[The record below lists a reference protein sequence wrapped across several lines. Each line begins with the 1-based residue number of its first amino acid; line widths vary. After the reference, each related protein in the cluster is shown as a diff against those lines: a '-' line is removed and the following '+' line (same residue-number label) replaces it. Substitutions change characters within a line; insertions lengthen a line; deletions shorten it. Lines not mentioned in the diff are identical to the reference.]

1 MILNIEWLK
10 EHLKTTKSAEEICNK
25 LNEIGLEVENALPNK
40 STFEKIIV
48 AEIQECEIHPNS
60 DHLHVCKVFD
70 GKETYQVVC
79 GAPNAR
85 AGIKV
90 ALALIGAYI
99 PNGDFRIKKSKIRG
113 VDSFGMMC
121 SERELGI
128 SNCHEGIIEL
138 PSNCK

>member
-1 MILNIEWLK
+1 MILSIEWLK

-70 GKETYQVVC
+70 G
-79 GAPNAR
+79 
-85 AGIKV
+85 I
-90 ALALIGAYI
+90 
-99 PNGDFRIKKSKIRG
+99 
-113 VDSFGMMC
+113 
-121 SERELGI
+121 
-128 SNCHEGIIEL
+128 
-138 PSNCK
+138 